1 MPSDRRLRPI
11 AAELLKNPACGLS
24 IEEWGGRV
32 GASGRTL
39 ARLFIAETGLS
50 FTRWRTQCRLLLAR
64 ARLAEGE
71 SVTTVAHAMGYASDS
86 AFIAMHRRVYGES
99 PARLWR
105 QSAEQ
110 AEAVAASAPRRPQP
124 AQPYCPP
131 EECAGISAAGAPAAL
146 RARPGPRPPAASAPA
161 RTGDGIDQVIVGK
174 LSTVSPPTGAVLGS
188 RAAPSESASMK

>member
-1 MPSDRRLRPI
+1 MPLPMPSDRRLRPI

-124 AQPYCPP
+124 AQPYCP
-131 EECAGISAAGAPAAL
+131 EECAGKAGISAAGAPAAL

-161 RTGDGIDQVIVGK
+161 RT
-174 LSTVSPPTGAVLGS
+174 
-188 RAAPSESASMK
+188 R

>member
-1 MPSDRRLRPI
+1 MLDVNPLLRELILRIVAWPADAPLDAARARIVDTLLDEFAAAPSRPMPLPMPSDRRLRPI

-124 AQPYCPP
+124 AQPYCP
-131 EECAGISAAGAPAAL
+131 
-146 RARPGPRPPAASAPA
+146 
-161 RTGDGIDQVIVGK
+161 
-174 LSTVSPPTGAVLGS
+174 
-188 RAAPSESASMK
+188 

>member
-1 MPSDRRLRPI
+1 MPLPMPSDRRLRPI

-110 AEAVAASAPRRPQP
+110 AEAVAASAPRRSRRSPI
-124 AQPYCPP
+124 AP
-131 EECAGISAAGAPAAL
+131 EECAGKGGDQRRWRARRS
-146 RARPGPRPPAASAPA
+146 RARPGPRRPAASAPA
-161 RTGDGIDQVIVGK
+161 RT
-174 LSTVSPPTGAVLGS
+174 
-188 RAAPSESASMK
+188 R

>member
-1 MPSDRRLRPI
+1 MPLPMPSDRRLRPI

-124 AQPYCPP
+124 AQPYCP
-131 EECAGISAAGAPAAL
+131 EGVRGKRRGSAPL
-146 RARPGPRPPAASAPA
+146 ARPPLFAHDQGHAHQQHQRQPVP
-161 RTGDGIDQVIVGK
+161 GDGIDQVIVG
-174 LSTVSPPTGAVLGS
+174 S
-188 RAAPSESASMK
+188 